1 MATANKKL
9 LNPQSDRLDYSKLLT
24 PPFGFETEF
33 AVGTTYSLDL
43 NSLIG
48 VTMALGASDT
58 CDEDSLRN
66 PIRMLNALTLS
77 SKRIA
82 VFCQAGQIFIPQDI
96 LPVHGLLDSMVFEIK
111 IKRDKKHHQ
120 VFHPKVWIVKFK
132 NGISDLWRVI
142 ILSRNLTFDCS
153 WDVAVCLE
161 GKTEKEEDIKNT
173 PLQDFLEYLMEKCM
187 DTAQQGKKKKML
199 GTMAKEIMYVT
210 FSSGDEKVDFDFL
223 PVGIPS
229 GTSGSY
235 SLDDSGLFSKW
246 DNLFV
251 ISPFLGTQENKNP
264 LERLL
269 DAKSGKNMDT
279 YKPILI
285 TRRSEVSHLSERVR
299 KSFIIYVLRE
309 EAFHSGEEYE
319 EPSNPDGQDIHAKL
333 YLRTYYSKSELY
345 LGSMNASYNAF
356 YAGNI
361 EFMLKLST
369 TWGKLNTDMLSSALL
384 EGEDS
389 PFELLPEEIPE
400 QIPDSQEE
408 TMRELVQ
415 CMRELEYSGKVEP
428 IGDDSFDLELKA
440 SNLPEGLKGRISPLL
455 YPNIGKDIT
464 SRILFS
470 NMKKEQLSEF
480 FCVKLVGENGTKLDR
495 IIRIVL
501 KGIPED
507 RDAAI
512 VRSVIRDE
520 QDFISYVS
528 LLLGD
533 DYYDV
538 MMEMK
543 RFRRYATASSG
554 NNKPIPALYE
564 KMLKVAAENPNRL
577 EEVEKLLM
585 DLQDHP
591 SVPEGFQQICNSII
605 KAVKK

>member
-210 FSSGDEKVDFDFL
+210 FSSGD
-223 PVGIPS
+223 
-229 GTSGSY
+229 
-235 SLDDSGLFSKW
+235 
-246 DNLFV
+246 
-251 ISPFLGTQENKNP
+251 
-264 LERLL
+264 
-269 DAKSGKNMDT
+269 
-279 YKPILI
+279 
-285 TRRSEVSHLSERVR
+285 
-299 KSFIIYVLRE
+299 
-309 EAFHSGEEYE
+309 
-319 EPSNPDGQDIHAKL
+319 
-333 YLRTYYSKSELY
+333 
-345 LGSMNASYNAF
+345 
-356 YAGNI
+356 
-361 EFMLKLST
+361 
-369 TWGKLNTDMLSSALL
+369 
-384 EGEDS
+384 
-389 PFELLPEEIPE
+389 
-400 QIPDSQEE
+400 
-408 TMRELVQ
+408 
-415 CMRELEYSGKVEP
+415 
-428 IGDDSFDLELKA
+428 
-440 SNLPEGLKGRISPLL
+440 
-455 YPNIGKDIT
+455 
-464 SRILFS
+464 
-470 NMKKEQLSEF
+470 
-480 FCVKLVGENGTKLDR
+480 
-495 IIRIVL
+495 
-501 KGIPED
+501 
-507 RDAAI
+507 
-512 VRSVIRDE
+512 
-520 QDFISYVS
+520 
-528 LLLGD
+528 
-533 DYYDV
+533 
-538 MMEMK
+538 
-543 RFRRYATASSG
+543 
-554 NNKPIPALYE
+554 
-564 KMLKVAAENPNRL
+564 
-577 EEVEKLLM
+577 
-585 DLQDHP
+585 
-591 SVPEGFQQICNSII
+591 
-605 KAVKK
+605 